1 MGGGAPGAAAAWT
14 GERGAHLRRRA
25 ARVGLYLA
33 AAAIVAY
40 TLAPFAWLLIS
51 SVQTEREIV
60 SVPPHWVP
68 RELTLANFRD
78 ILAEPPPGKFVP
90 SSATEMLPALRNSTV
105 VALLVL
111 VLDLLLGAP
120 AAFAFARFKL
130 RFRDALMY
138 LVLGS
143 RIVPDIVLIIP
154 FYLIFR
160 TLALTDTLVA
170 LVVSYVGMTL
180 PFVVFILA
188 GYFET
193 VPEELGKAARID
205 GCNRL
210 QALVRVVL
218 PLSGPALVTAG
229 VFAFIT
235 CWNEFLFGFMLTQ
248 TEAAKTVTVVLANFT
263 TDVNVD
269 FALMNAAGV
278 IAMVPPVV
286 LALVFR
292 RFVVSGLVTGAVKG

>member
-1 MGGGAPGAAAAWT
+1 MDARRDTTVSLGPGAA
-14 GERGAHLRRRA
+14 RLRRLGARA
-25 ARVGLYLA
+25 GLYVA
-33 AAAIVAY
+33 AVAIVVYA
-40 TLAPFAWLLIS
+40 LAPFIWLIVS
-51 SVQTEREIV
+51 SFQTEREIV
-60 SVPPHWVP
+60 SVPPHWIP
-68 RELTLANFRD
+68 RDPTVENFRN
-78 ILAEPPPGKFVP
+78 IFLEPPRGKFVP
-90 SSATEMLPALRNSTV
+90 SSAKEMLPAIRNSTV
-105 VALLVL
+105 IALAVL
-111 VLDLLLGAP
+111 VLDLVLAVP

-130 RFRDALMY
+130 RFREPLMY
-138 LVLGS
+138 MVLGS

-154 FYLIFR
+154 FYLIFQR
-160 TLALTDTLVA
+160 LALTDTLTA
-170 LVVSYVGMTL
+170 LIVSYVGMTL
-180 PFVVFILA
+180 PFTIFILA

-193 VPEELGKAARID
+193 IPEELTKAARID

-218 PLSGPALVTAG
+218 PLSGPALVTSG

-263 TDVNVD
+263 TDLNVD

>member
-1 MGGGAPGAAAAWT
+1 MDARRAIAASVGPGAA
-14 GERGAHLRRRA
+14 RLRRLGARA
-25 ARVGLYLA
+25 GLYVA
-33 AAAIVAY
+33 AGAIAIY
-40 TLAPFAWLLIS
+40 ALAPFVWMIVS
-51 SVQTEREIV
+51 SFQTEREIV
-60 SVPPHWVP
+60 SVPPHWIP
-68 RELTLANFRD
+68 RDLTLENFRN
-78 ILAEPPPGKFVP
+78 IFLEPPRGKFVP
-90 SSATEMLPALRNSTV
+90 SSATEMLPAIRNSTV
-105 VALLVL
+105 VALAVG
-111 VLDLLLGAP
+111 VLDLLLAVP

-130 RFRDALMY
+130 RFQVPLMY

-154 FYLIFR
+154 FYLIFQM
-160 TLALTDTLVA
+160 LSLPDTLTA

-180 PFVVFILA
+180 PFTIFILA

-193 VPEELGKAARID
+193 IPEELAKAARID

>member
-1 MGGGAPGAAAAWT
+1 M
-14 GERGAHLRRRA
+14 RL

-33 AAAIVAY
+33 AALIVAY
-40 TLAPFAWLLIS
+40 TLAPFSWMIIS
-51 SVQTEREIV
+51 SLQTEREIA
-60 SVPPHWVP
+60 SVPPHWIP
-68 RELTLANFRD
+68 HEPTLANYRN
-78 ILAEPPPGKFVP
+78 ILLQPPPGVFVP
-90 SSATEMLPALRNSTV
+90 SSAREMLPALRNSTV
-105 VALLVL
+105 VALTVL
-111 VLDLLLGAP
+111 VLDLLLGVP

-130 RFRDALMY
+130 RFRDGLIY

-154 FYLIFR
+154 FYLLFQS
-160 TLALTDTLVA
+160 LALTDTLTA

-180 PFVVFILA
+180 PFTIFILA

-193 VPEELGKAARID
+193 IPEELGKAARID
-205 GCNRL
+205 GCNRF
-210 QALVRVVL
+210 QALLRVVL

-229 VFAFIT
+229 VFVFIT

-248 TEAAKTVTVVLANFT
+248 TAAAKTVTVVLSNFT
-263 TDVNVD
+263 TDVTVD

-286 LALVFR
+286 LALLFR

>member
-1 MGGGAPGAAAAWT
+1 M
-14 GERGAHLRRRA
+14 
-25 ARVGLYLA
+25 
-33 AAAIVAY
+33 Y
-40 TLAPFAWLLIS
+40 TLAPFTWMIVS
-51 SVQTEREIV
+51 SLQTEREIV
-60 SVPPHWVP
+60 SVPPHWIP
-68 RELTLANFRD
+68 HEPTLVNYRN
-78 ILAEPPPGKFVP
+78 ILREPPAGVFVP
-90 SSATEMLPALRNSTV
+90 SSAREMLPALRNSTV
-105 VALLVL
+105 VALAVLVL
-111 VLDLLLGAP
+111 VLLLGVP

-130 RFRDALMY
+130 RFRNGLIY

-154 FYLIFR
+154 FYLLFQH
-160 TLALTDTLVA
+160 LALTDTLAA

-180 PFVVFILA
+180 PFTIFILA

-193 VPEELGKAARID
+193 IPEELGKAARID

-210 QALVRVVL
+210 QALLRVVL

-229 VFAFIT
+229 IFVFIT

-248 TEAAKTVTVVLANFT
+248 TEAAKTVTVVLSNFT
-263 TDVNVD
+263 TDVTVD

-286 LALVFR
+286 LALLFR